1 MFFAENEYETEKKF
15 LIKYPDL
22 KYLKNLY
29 NCKEVE
35 IEQIYLN
42 SKEGESRR
50 IRKRSVD
57 KNTLCY
63 LTYKKQISSTV
74 REEKETLISQGEY
87 DELKKDSAPDCEI
100 IDKKR
105 YCLLENSF
113 YFEID
118 VFPFMRNTAM
128 LEIEL
133 KNENEEFMLPEFI
146 EIIEDVTQNPGF
158 TNYNMSKK
166 LKTNPDFYNTL

>member
-1 MFFAENEYETEKKF
+1 M
-15 LIKYPDL
+15 
-22 KYLKNLY
+22 
-29 NCKEVE
+29 E

-105 YCLLENSF
+105 YCLLENGF

-133 KNENEEFMLPEFI
+133 KNENEEFILPEFI
-146 EIIEDVTQNPGF
+146 EIIEDVTQNSGF